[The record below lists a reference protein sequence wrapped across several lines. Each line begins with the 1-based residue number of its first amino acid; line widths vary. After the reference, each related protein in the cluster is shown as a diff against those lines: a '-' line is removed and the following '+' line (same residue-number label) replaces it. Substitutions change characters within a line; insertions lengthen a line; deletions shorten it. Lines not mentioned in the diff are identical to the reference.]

1 MNRSP
6 LLPAAVSFI
15 AGLLAGSGLPYFPFT
30 LTALFLLAAG
40 VVLRRR
46 PQYRLLLLGVPLG
59 AACFLWHTLPV
70 PADHLSR
77 LLTDEAVLLEG
88 VIDRPPLHRPDRVVL
103 TLALRR
109 IESAGHL
116 QSASGRVRIT
126 VQAPDVHAGYG
137 DVVRL
142 EAKLHPPRGYRNL
155 RSFDFEAYL
164 LREGIAAVG
173 SLTDPEAIEVIAQEG
188 NLILRAV
195 FAWRE
200 TIRQGIAGS
209 LSGPPKSLLQAL
221 TIGEDGEVTEE
232 MREAFMRAGVTHILS
247 ISGSHLGLLLIF
259 CFAVVRWGIRLLPSR
274 AILRLTLRVNPNKL
288 AGLLAIPPVAFYAL
302 LAGGEVPTIRSLV
315 MILLVLAA
323 LLLDREEDL
332 LNSLALA
339 ALLILVWDP
348 QALFDISFQLSFLS
362 VLAIGVAFLRWR
374 QYREDPFAERQ
385 ALTAWARLRETGFL
399 YLLITV
405 AAGAGTAPLV
415 AYYFNQCSL
424 IGLLANLLIVPYVGF
439 LVLPVGLASAL
450 GILWTGGALPLA
462 EINAIL
468 LEGFYG
474 LTRFFA
480 AVPYGSFRL
489 PAPSPAVL
497 VLFYLLFAA
506 LLGTSRFRLARQKK
520 RSARCLPSTAIG
532 GLGTVAGLGLLALF
546 LLAYFATRPLTI
558 SFLDVGQGDG
568 MILAFPDG
576 ETMVLDGGGSYP
588 ARTAPARPVGGG
600 GEDRFDPGKMAV
612 SPALRNR
619 GIRRIDY
626 LVLSHPHPDH
636 VGGLRQL
643 VREFPVGEIWI
654 NGDPY
659 PGPAYREFLT
669 LAAERGIPAKTVGWQ
684 QDAIALGGAWIH
696 LLHPF
701 PEFVPWSKRGAF
713 SDENSRSLVL
723 KVTYGE
729 RSFLLTGDVEEEG
742 EAELAAFGPLL
753 KSDLLKVPHHGGR
766 TSSTWPFLERVRPE
780 AAVVQVGTRNRF
792 GHPHAETLDRYA
804 THGIPVYRTDLDG
817 EVRVTTDG
825 RDLRIVTYAGS
836 RLTPLLAWPL
846 RPWPLAQELEN
857 LRKAWH
863 RFVGKW

>member
-1 MNRSP
+1 MTRAP
-6 LLPAAVSFI
+6 LLPVVTGFLL
-15 AGLLAGSGLPYFPFT
+15 GLCLGAGLPYFPFT

-40 VVLRRR
+40 IVLWRR
-46 PQYRLLLLGVPLG
+46 PREAGLLLLAIPIG
-59 AACFLWHTLPV
+59 ALHFLWQTLPV

-77 LLTDEAVLLEG
+77 LLTEEAVLIEG
-88 VIDRPPLHRPDRVVL
+88 VVDRPPFHRPDRVVL
-103 TLALRR
+103 TLDVRR

-116 QSASGRVRIT
+116 QPASGRVRVT
-126 VQAPDVHAGYG
+126 VQASELPVGYG

-142 EAKLHPPRGYRNL
+142 ETKLRPPRGFRNF
-155 RSFDFEAYL
+155 RAFDFEAYL
-164 LREGIAAVG
+164 AREGIAAVG
-173 SLTDPEAIEVIAQEG
+173 SVREHEAMEILAQEG
-188 NLILRAV
+188 NPFLRAV

-209 LSGPPKSLLQAL
+209 LSGPPAALLQAL
-221 TIGEDGEVTEE
+221 AVGEDGAVTEE

-247 ISGSHLGLLLIF
+247 ISGSHLGLLLIV
-259 CFAVVRWGIRLLPSR
+259 CFAMVRWGIRLLPSR
-274 AILRLTLRVNPNKL
+274 VILRLTLRVNPNKL

-362 VLAIGVAFLRWR
+362 VLAIGVAFLRWK
-374 QYREDPFAERQ
+374 QLREDPFAERPEQ
-385 ALTAWARLRETGFL
+385 TVWTRLRETGLL

-405 AAGAGTAPLV
+405 AATVGTAPLV

-424 IGLLANLLIVPYVGF
+424 IGVLANLLIVPYVGF
-439 LVLPVGLASAL
+439 LVLPVGLASSL

-462 EINAIL
+462 EINAHL
-468 LEGFYG
+468 LHGFYG
-474 LTRFFA
+474 LTRLFA
-480 AVPYGSFRL
+480 AVPYGSYTL
-489 PAPSPAVL
+489 PAPSPAA
-497 VLFYLLFAA
+497 LLLCYFLLAA
-506 LLGTSRFRLARQKK
+506 LLAWRLRPARWM
-520 RSARCLPSTAIG
+520 SAA
-532 GLGTVAGLGLLALF
+532 AGLGLLALL
-546 LLAYFATRPLTI
+546 LLAYLPTRSLTV
-558 SFLDVGQGDG
+558 SYLDVGQGDG
-568 MILAFPDG
+568 MILELPNRQVA
-576 ETMVLDGGGSYP
+576 VLDGGGSFP
-588 ARTAPARPVGGG
+588 VRPPTLPGRAAG

-612 SPALRNR
+612 APALRNR

-636 VGGLRQL
+636 VGGLRHL
-643 VREFPVGEIWI
+643 LREFPVGEIWL

-659 PGPAYREFLT
+659 PGPAYREFLHMAT
-669 LAAERGIPAKTVGWQ
+669 ERQTPLKIIGWQ
-684 QDAIALGGAWIH
+684 REPLEMDGVWIQI
-696 LLHPF
+696 LHPF
-701 PEFVPWSKRGAF
+701 PEFVPGSKRGAF

-723 KVTYGE
+723 KVTHGE
-729 RSFLLTGDVEEEG
+729 RSFLLPGDVEEEG
-742 EAELAAFGPLL
+742 EAELTAFGPLL

-766 TSSTWPFLERVRPE
+766 TSSTWAFLERVRPE
-780 AAVVQVGTRNRF
+780 AAVVQVGARNRF

-804 THGIPVYRTDLDG
+804 ALGIPLYRTDLDG

-836 RLTPLLAWPL
+836 RLEPLLVWPL
-846 RPWPLAQELEN
+846 RRWPPAQELEN

-863 RFVGKW
+863 WILGEW